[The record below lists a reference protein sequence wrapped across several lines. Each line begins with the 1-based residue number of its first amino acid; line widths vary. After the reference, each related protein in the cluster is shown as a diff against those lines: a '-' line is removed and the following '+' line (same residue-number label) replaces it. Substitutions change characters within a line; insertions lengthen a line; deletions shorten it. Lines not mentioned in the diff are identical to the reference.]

1 MRTKNIIN
9 SFKSLGFFLIPI
21 IGSIITYKNEY
32 GLWGILVTIVSS
44 VACLLLPL
52 TVSLFTLSFVTL
64 FALIPYISYNT
75 NIIIIVIASGLC
87 SIITIEEEKFIKK
100 INSTTC

>member
-32 GLWGILVTIVSS
+32 GLWGILITIISIAS
-44 VACLLLPL
+44 CLLLPL
-52 TVSLFTLSFVTL
+52 TVSLFILSFVT
-64 FALIPYISYNT
+64 FFTLIPYINYNI

-87 SIITIEEEKFIKK
+87 SIITIEEEKLIKK
-100 INSTTC
+100 FNSTTY